1 LSYFS
6 FLTIKKPAF
15 RLVVS
20 FLVKN
25 LFYLSFLSIQNQ
37 PFLIQLMMPNLIR
50 KLGHFLNF
58 TTTALFVN

>member
-6 FLTIKKPAF
+6 FLTTKKPAF

-20 FLVKN
+20 FLIKN
-25 LFYLSFLSIQNQ
+25 LIYLSFLFVQNQ

>member
-20 FLVKN
+20 FLIKN
-25 LFYLSFLSIQNQ
+25 LIYLSFLFVQNQ

>member
-15 RLVVS
+15 GWL
-20 FLVKN
+20 FLFLIKN
-25 LFYLSFLSIQNQ
+25 LIYLSFLFVQNQ